1 MRRSFLFVLLICVF
15 CLPSFGQIRYIAE
28 DGVTYNVYDQSQW
41 EGLPDFIFMYRADY
55 GRYPEDKQA
64 LLDYCLEI
72 TKSMS
77 DNCFSFYWEIVDM
90 RTYTDENLRAK
101 YLAKR
106 DSVLTGL
113 LNDSMN
119 ELTVSGDTCLF
130 SIAKEKGTIQCIGGP
145 EDLQKYDYEDF
156 RSWIGSSFYDNEGR
170 LLRSLGG
177 EAPMMPREVNRQFRY
192 VVTMKCLHEGDA
204 FEDNTSFVFI
214 PITMTRSGS
223 IRYDLSC
230 LEGLQLFYQ
239 ERGTPRESTS
249 ILGTITAE
257 EAIDP
262 DRLTAIKVYMKDFLD
277 QHEEVDSMRLWEL
290 ILFNNPP
297 ESPKVS
303 TAPAPSDSVMVIVD
317 GIISPVIFKNNP
329 VPPLELALQ
338 ACPFLSQEDIDT
350 VDLIK
355 AREVTS
361 NIILC
366 YNPRDVL
373 LITTHEE
380 SALHDYI
387 LNGKAVHK
395 KKGVALGSL
404 LDRKHLL
411 ADIKKKWGINPHR
424 IEKLEVEEKTIRI
437 TTK

>member
-1 MRRSFLFVLLICVF
+1 MRRVFLFVLLICAF
-15 CLPSFGQIRYIAE
+15 CLPSTGQILYIDNNGE
-28 DGVTYNVYDQSQW
+28 TYDSREGVGD
-41 EGLPDFIFMYRADY
+41 LIFSYRNIY
-55 GRYPEDKQA
+55 GRYPGDKDV
-64 LLDYCLEI
+64 LLEFLRETSDYEYGVSNKDSLI
-72 TKSMS
+72 TGHIAM
-77 DNCFSFYWEIVDM
+77 
-90 RTYTDENLRAK
+90 
-101 YLAKR
+101 R
-106 DSVLTGL
+106 DSALVELIK
-113 LNDSMN
+113 DSEN
-119 ELTVSGDTCLF
+119 IYTVSADTCSLF
-130 SIAKEKGTIQCIGGP
+130 IAKEKYSIRCIGGAA
-145 EDLQKYDYEDF
+145 ELQKYDYDRF
-156 RSWIGSSFYDNEGR
+156 RSWIRSRAYDKDGKHI
-170 LLRSLGG
+170 RSLDA
-177 EAPMMPREVNRQFRY
+177 EAPMMPREIIRQFRH
-192 VVTMKCLHEGDA
+192 VVTMEPRARHESHDFVIIN
-204 FEDNTSFVFI
+204 FEIETEPILIS
-214 PITMTRSGS
+214 ITMTRNGTISYEMP
-223 IRYDLSC
+223 R
-230 LEGLQLFYQ
+230 LEGVQLYYQ
-239 ERGTPRESTS
+239 ELGKSFLLENA
-249 ILGTITAE
+249 LGTITIE
-257 EAIDP
+257 DAIDP
-262 DRLTAIKVYMKDFLD
+262 NRLDAVKAHLKDFMD
-277 QHEEVDSMRLWEL
+277 QHEEVDSIKTWEL
-290 ILFNNPP
+290 VLFNNPP

-411 ADIKKKWGINPHR
+411 ADIKKKWGIDPHR